1 MSVRLPSE
9 TMALLRTALPRRSQR
24 VLVFFVLWFVVALLS
39 SVHWE
44 LFYFGRNPYT
54 WWELFRVKL
63 ALWYVWGAIT
73 PIVLWV
79 GWRFRL
85 ERGRWP
91 SRLVLL
97 AGLSVAVTVVY
108 MALYS
113 FLVWFN
119 SLGVSTLTFSSFRP
133 VVEWVVGVH
142 SSWYFLA
149 FWATIGVEN
158 AIIYYRRW
166 HEREMFATQL
176 QVQLVEAQ
184 LEAVRSRLQPHF
196 LFNTLHSIHAL
207 IQQQDYETA
216 SRMLRALS
224 DLLRRALDH
233 VQRQEVTMHEEIA
246 FLRRYIDIE
255 MVRFSDRLTVAW
267 DIETDAERASVPS
280 FLLQPLV
287 ENAIRHGIE
296 RRPGPGHIAILARRE
311 QDDLRVEISDNG
323 AGLENKDG
331 ASLTEGHGLGDLRAL
346 LDRQYPGRY
355 SLTLTSANGAGTSVT
370 LRLPFT
376 GHASAP
382 RTE

>member
-1 MSVRLPSE
+1 MNVRFPSE
-9 TMALLRTALPRRSQR
+9 TMTLLRAAIPRRAHR
-24 VLVFFVLWFVVALLS
+24 VFVFLVFWFVVALLS

-54 WWELFRVKL
+54 WWELFRVKV

-73 PIVLWV
+73 PIILWF

-91 SRLVLL
+91 LRLLLL
-97 AGLSVAVTVVY
+97 AGMSVGVTVVY

-113 FLVWFN
+113 FLVWLN
-119 SLGVSTLTFSSFRP
+119 SLGVSSLSFP
-133 VVEWVVGVH
+133 SIGPLVKWVVGVH

-149 FWATIGVEN
+149 FWATIGIEN
-158 AIIYYRRW
+158 AIIYYQRS
-166 HEREMFATQL
+166 HEREMVASQL
-176 QVQLVEAQ
+176 QRQLVEAQ

-207 IQQQDYETA
+207 IEQQDYETA

-233 VQRQEVTMHEEIA
+233 VEREQVSMREEIE
-246 FLRRYIDIE
+246 FLRRYLDIE
-255 MVRFSDRLTVAW
+255 MVRFSDRLTVTW
-267 DIETDAERASVPS
+267 RIDKDAEQACVPS

-296 RRPGPGHIAILARRE
+296 RRPGPGHIDILAHRA
-311 QDDLRVEISDNG
+311 DDQLVVEIRDNG
-323 AGLENKDG
+323 AGLEDG
-331 ASLTEGHGLGDLRAL
+331 GQSLVERHGLGDLRAL
-346 LDRQYPGRY
+346 LDRLYPGRY
-355 SLTLTSANGAGTSVT
+355 SLSLTSANGAGAAVSV
-370 LRLPFT
+370 RLPIVE
-376 GHASAP
+376 P
-382 RTE
+382 RARVTE